1 MGLDAAAD
9 LARRPPTLV
18 ILQHYLET
26 DIHHLRPLDFTKK
39 RAWKPV
45 YDYVLAHYTKV
56 DSTPDADVY
65 VLS

>member
-1 MGLDAAAD
+1 
-9 LARRPPTLV
+9 V

-26 DIHHLRPLDFTKK
+26 DIQHLRPLDFTKK

-45 YDYVLAHYTKV
+45 YDYVKAHYTKV

-65 VLS
+65 VLN